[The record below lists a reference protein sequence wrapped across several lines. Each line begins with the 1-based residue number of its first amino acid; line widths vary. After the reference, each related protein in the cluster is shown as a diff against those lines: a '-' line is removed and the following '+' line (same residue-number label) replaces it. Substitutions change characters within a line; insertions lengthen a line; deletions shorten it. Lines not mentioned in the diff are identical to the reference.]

1 MWNLTKLFTKGC
13 LDLKYFYL
21 INDLQD
27 VWLLIGL
34 SLLSLS
40 ASMMVAL
47 RCYRRMYP
55 NIKTTSKELTLN
67 PFRLSKY
74 FFNIL
79 GKTGLDMNE
88 FVKAHSIFEHVYRV
102 YQKRGLPI

>member
-1 MWNLTKLFTKGC
+1 MAFLEHSKSSFDQKISLVLIN
-13 LDLKYFYL
+13 FYL
-21 INDLQD
+21 INDLED

-40 ASMMVAL
+40 ASLMVAL

-55 NIKTTSKELTLN
+55 NIKTTSEELTLN

-79 GKTGLDMNE
+79 GKTGLDTLTE
-88 FVKAHSIFEHVYRV
+88 FVKALSIFEHV
-102 YQKRGLPI
+102 